1 MTLSSLP
8 VLKVEIAFSC
18 TDLYATTQTWTEV
31 TPYVRDFQT
40 RGGRQH
46 YLDRVEASTITMTLN
61 NRTGFFSSGSTVLGV
76 RMPIKVTATYS
87 SVPYTVFYGVVDY
100 VAENVE
106 DILNLDLTVTASD
119 FTKYM
124 SLRYM
129 NTPQLW
135 AGHCTPPS
143 MGGTATSAI
152 HWYDCNASQR
162 ATVVSASAT
171 STLVTYYYAPGTS
184 TVFSYGDTVT
194 VTGLTQITGAAYNQT
209 NVPVVAA
216 GLTYFQT
223 PNRVGGTPVGNS
235 TGQGIATYTVMK
247 DLISGLDA
255 ELIGYGSF
263 TNNGSVIYEVNTA
276 VDTASGGTENLNC
289 NISIPK
295 NNTAITSLGGVD
307 FWILGASLAISNI
320 IMILRGASTWYH
332 ELYVDD
338 QGRIGMSS
346 GLNSHTATSVA
357 GPVVNDGYWHHVG
370 IVSNDLG
377 QIGLFCDGQYYY
389 PPVRGTGPLYTDT
402 FFSIADQVPCYIDE
416 IVISNY
422 SSLSTLPGEVM
433 RRYKAGSLLQ
443 IGYPTTT
450 EKIRS
455 GDRIAEILC
464 VAGFGNI
471 TGGNSTTQATITLTR
486 PFYINGVAWTYDAST
501 NGYTYAEPYFWDSPV
516 TSSTSLDL
524 ILQVCDTDIGFFC
537 QLDDGSFS
545 YYDQARY
552 GTWTYDAATKTGSWL
567 LNSFG
572 TTVDAN
578 HTWTDTGASGTIPY
592 IGPTLQILRDDAD
605 LWTTVK
611 VTPQSGTQ
619 QIFENK
625 AKETQY
631 GYTTLTKSGT
641 LHTTLNDA
649 LSTAT
654 YLGYLFQNPIPR
666 VVNVQLT
673 SETVVGG
680 VVGAIIPAMLGAN
693 FGDVVN
699 FQRNPNGASTA
710 GQINR
715 NYVIESVQYEFQAN
729 PGYWHASFVL
739 DPYPLAPNTTSFP

>member
-100 VAENVE
+100 VAEHVE

-194 VTGLTQITGAAYNQT
+194 ITGLTQITGAAYNQT

-235 TGQGIATYTVMK
+235 TGQGIATYTVMP

-307 FWILGASLAISNI
+307 FWILGASLAIS
-320 IMILRGASTWYH
+320 R
-332 ELYVDD
+332 
-338 QGRIGMSS
+338 
-346 GLNSHTATSVA
+346 
-357 GPVVNDGYWHHVG
+357 
-370 IVSNDLG
+370 
-377 QIGLFCDGQYYY
+377 
-389 PPVRGTGPLYTDT
+389 
-402 FFSIADQVPCYIDE
+402 
-416 IVISNY
+416 
-422 SSLSTLPGEVM
+422 
-433 RRYKAGSLLQ
+433 
-443 IGYPTTT
+443 
-450 EKIRS
+450 EK
-455 GDRIAEILC
+455 
-464 VAGFGNI
+464 
-471 TGGNSTTQATITLTR
+471 T
-486 PFYINGVAWTYDAST
+486 
-501 NGYTYAEPYFWDSPV
+501 
-516 TSSTSLDL
+516 
-524 ILQVCDTDIGFFC
+524 
-537 QLDDGSFS
+537 
-545 YYDQARY
+545 
-552 GTWTYDAATKTGSWL
+552 
-567 LNSFG
+567 
-572 TTVDAN
+572 
-578 HTWTDTGASGTIPY
+578 
-592 IGPTLQILRDDAD
+592 
-605 LWTTVK
+605 
-611 VTPQSGTQ
+611 
-619 QIFENK
+619 
-625 AKETQY
+625 
-631 GYTTLTKSGT
+631 
-641 LHTTLNDA
+641 
-649 LSTAT
+649 
-654 YLGYLFQNPIPR
+654 
-666 VVNVQLT
+666 
-673 SETVVGG
+673 
-680 VVGAIIPAMLGAN
+680 
-693 FGDVVN
+693 
-699 FQRNPNGASTA
+699 
-710 GQINR
+710 
-715 NYVIESVQYEFQAN
+715 
-729 PGYWHASFVL
+729 
-739 DPYPLAPNTTSFP
+739 